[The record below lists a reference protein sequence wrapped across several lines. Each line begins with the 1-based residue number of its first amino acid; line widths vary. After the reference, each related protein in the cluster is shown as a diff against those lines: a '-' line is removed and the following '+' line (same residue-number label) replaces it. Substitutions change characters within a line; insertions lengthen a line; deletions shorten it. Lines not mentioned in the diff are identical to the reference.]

1 MEKGGNMSDNEEI
14 DNFSDEEIDNFGS
27 NFLVFISLAFAFAG
41 LVVMLSVP
49 KLLGGDAYNF
59 ITAAG
64 RGTALVCIGI
74 IFAILSVTYRK

>member
-1 MEKGGNMSDNEEI
+1 MRDKEEEV
-14 DNFSDEEIDNFGS
+14 FEEPDLPDNFGS
-27 NFLVFISLAFAFAG
+27 HFLVFISLAFAFAG

-49 KLLGGDAYNF
+49 KLLGGDAYNY

>member
-1 MEKGGNMSDNEEI
+1 MRDKEEEV
-14 DNFSDEEIDNFGS
+14 FEEPDLQDNFGS

-41 LVVMLSVP
+41 LVVMLSVS
-49 KLLGGDAYNF
+49 KLLGGDAYNY

>member
-1 MEKGGNMSDNEEI
+1 MSNNEDKDN
-14 DNFSDEEIDNFGS
+14 SGS
-27 NFLVFISLAFAFAG
+27 NFLVFIALVFAFSG

-49 KLLGGDAYNF
+49 KLLGGDAYNY

-74 IFAILSVTYRK
+74 IFAVLSVTYRK

>member
-1 MEKGGNMSDNEEI
+1 LKGGIMRDKEEEVFE
-14 DNFSDEEIDNFGS
+14 DPDLQDNFGS

-49 KLLGGDAYNF
+49 KLLGGDAYNY